1 MMVPHAAPTPSP
13 GEPFPLTPMQ
23 RAMLADALLHP
34 GRGNDIEQVVLTLP
48 EAIDARALRSAWAT
62 ELSRHDALRLTFTWT
77 GDEPVQCV
85 RPVAEPVWAELDWS
99 DTSGATADTRLDQW
113 LREDRRR
120 GFDLGN
126 GTPQRHTLIRRGP
139 ADFVLVWTFHH
150 LLLDGRAIPVVLQE
164 VFEGPS
170 AGPLDAPSFVRYAQ
184 AAAATDLTRAESY
197 WRTQLAA
204 LEDTA
209 PLVVHDP
216 PPSPPGAQDDPFG
229 EVVLSCPAPLRA
241 ALVER
246 AAAWG
251 ITLNTLVQGAWALLL
266 SRGGGTEESC
276 FGAIVGDRR
285 WAGTQAGQLVGN
297 FIHVVPVRVACLAAQ
312 TVRDWL
318 AHLRAQQVAQR
329 EVPPVGLPQLAEWAG
344 RPRGARLFDTLLLFE
359 NRPWDET
366 LRARGGAWA
375 QRGLALREQTG
386 WPLTLAVYA
395 RAGLE
400 LRLEFERARYAPAA
414 ATMLLETVA
423 HLLDALAR
431 VPAETPLHAL
441 GLRPLPEQLPRAT
454 GNELLRAPPP
464 RNVLELV
471 AAQVARQPD
480 APAITAGG
488 HTLTYA
494 EWSRRAQALAG
505 RLQQA
510 GVQRGDLVAVRLPR
524 GPAFAIAVL
533 AVLRAGGA
541 YVPMDEDDPP
551 ARQAMLLADCGAR
564 VGVGEAQAAV
574 DASVRWLQVSDRDEP
589 AAPGAV
595 SAPPAP
601 DDAAYVLYTSG
612 STGRPKGVRVTH
624 GNLAQLIAA
633 VHKLYALTAAD
644 RVLQFCALTFDSSVE
659 EHWMTWC
666 AGAHLITRPPGPPP
680 AIPDFLAF
688 VARTRI
694 TVLDLPTAFW
704 RVWMA
709 ALDSVSSP
717 VPPALRLI
725 VVGGEEARADDYARL
740 RRWCGPAVRWLN
752 TYGPTECTVV
762 ATAYE
767 PGPDHPAATP
777 GGGVPI
783 GFALPH
789 LTARV
794 VDQAGHDLP
803 PGMVGELVL
812 GGAGVAAGYLNRP
825 DETASRFRADP
836 LGPPGARCYRTGD
849 RVWERRDGA
858 LVFAGRVDHQVKWR
872 GYRMEPGE
880 IETVLAEHPAVQ
892 EVVVT
897 LVDPP
902 GAPAQLAAFWTLR
915 PGATADEAALRAQV
929 ADRLPAHFV
938 PGAFVQL
945 EQLPLTAS
953 GKLDRRALPLERI
966 AARAAADFDPPVT
979 PQERKL
985 AALWQEV
992 LGVKQVGRQD
1002 NFFALGGHSLTAL
1015 TLLQRAQSAGVSL
1028 DAAALFR
1035 APTLTDLAR
1044 SLEPGAPATE
1054 AAAGSDY
1061 LVTLRPGPAGIPPLI
1076 LLPSDFGD
1084 LLIYANLVPLL
1095 DPGRACLG
1103 LQCPELYRDDQGI
1116 RSMAD
1121 LAERFV
1127 HALRAVQ
1134 PRGPYLLAG
1143 HCYGGYVAMEMAKQ
1157 LAAAGER
1164 IGLLAL
1170 LDARPCAPVAERGQL
1185 WLMYLRSA
1193 LRAGRADWLRHLRA
1207 RIDQRLEAR
1216 RLDRLIRRDPGQL
1229 DPRLRNRW
1237 LLDQR
1242 TLVGYRST
1250 PYDDR
1255 LTYIYPA
1262 GSRHELY
1269 DDPSCGWLHLA
1280 ARLDLHRVPG
1290 THLDMMKE
1298 PHVRELAACLQ
1309 SCIVRAEE
1317 THGAAS

>member
-1 MMVPHAAPTPSP
+1 
-13 GEPFPLTPMQ
+13 MQ

-34 GRGNDIEQVVLTLP
+34 GRGNDIEQVVLSLP
-48 EAIDARALRSAWAT
+48 EAIDARVLRSAWAAA
-62 ELSRHDALRLTFTWT
+62 LARHDALRLTFTWT
-77 GDEPVQCV
+77 GDEPVQGV

-99 DTSGATADTRLDQW
+99 DTSGAAADARLDQW

-164 VFEGPS
+164 VFEGPT
-170 AGPLDAPSFVRYAQ
+170 AGPVDAPSFVRYARAV
-184 AAAATDLTRAESY
+184 AAADLTRAESY
-197 WRTQLAA
+197 WRAQLAA
-204 LEDTA
+204 REDTA

-216 PPSPPGAQDDPFG
+216 PPLPPDPQDDPFG
-229 EVVLSCPAPLRA
+229 EVVLSCPPPLRA
-241 ALVER
+241 ALAER
-246 AAAWG
+246 ATAWG
-251 ITLNTLVQGAWALLL
+251 ITLNTLIQGAWALLL
-266 SRGGGTEESC
+266 SRGSGTEESC

-285 WAGTQAGQLVGN
+285 WAGAQADQLVGN
-297 FIHVVPVRVACLAAQ
+297 FIHVVPVRIACPTAQ

-318 AHLRAQQVAQR
+318 VRLRAQQVAQR
-329 EVPPVGLPQLAEWAG
+329 DVPPVGLPQLAEWAG

-441 GLRPLPEQLPRAT
+441 GLLPRSEQLPRAT
-454 GNELLRAPPP
+454 GIELLRAPPP

-471 AAQVARQPD
+471 AEQVARQPD
-480 APAITAGG
+480 APAITAGD

-541 YVPMDEDDPP
+541 YVPLDEDDPP

-564 VGVGEAQAAV
+564 VGLCSSEATEESAI
-574 DASVRWLQVSDRDEP
+574 RWLHISDAAASPLPGPVTANPGPHEP
-589 AAPGAV
+589 
-595 SAPPAP
+595 
-601 DDAAYVLYTSG
+601 AYVLYTSG
-612 STGRPKGVRVTH
+612 STGRPKGVPITH
-624 GNLAQLIAA
+624 SNLAHFIDS
-633 VHKLYALTAAD
+633 VRTLYALASTD

-666 AGAHLITRPPGPPP
+666 TGAHLIARPPGPPP
-680 AIPDFLAF
+680 SVRDLLAF
-688 VARTRI
+688 VARERI
-694 TVLDLPTAFW
+694 TVLDLPTAYW

-709 ALDSVSSP
+709 MLEEASLP
-717 VPPALRLI
+717 VPPSLRMI
-725 VVGGEEARADDYARL
+725 IVGGEEARADDYARL

-767 PGPDHPAATP
+767 PGPDHPAAAA

-794 VDQAGHDLP
+794 VDRAGHVLP
-803 PGMVGELVL
+803 VGLPGELVL
-812 GGAGVAAGYLNRP
+812 GGAGVATGYLNRP
-825 DETASRFRADP
+825 EETAARFVADP
-836 LGPPGARCYRTGD
+836 FGPAGACCYRTGD
-849 RVWERRDGA
+849 RVWQRRDGA
-858 LVFAGRVDHQVKWR
+858 LVFAGRLDQQVKWR
-872 GYRMEPGE
+872 GYRIEPGE
-880 IETVLAEHPAVQ
+880 IEAALAAHPAVQ

-902 GAPAQLAAFWTLR
+902 DAPAQLAAFWTSR

-929 ADRLPAHFV
+929 AARLPAHFV

-953 GKLDRRALPLERI
+953 GKLDRRALPLDRI

-985 AALWQEV
+985 AALWQEA

-1015 TLLQRAQSAGVSL
+1015 SLLQRAQSAGVSL
-1028 DAAALFR
+1028 DAATLFR
-1035 APTLTDLAR
+1035 APTLADLAR
-1044 SLEPGAPATE
+1044 SLEPKAPTDSASAT
-1054 AAAGSDY
+1054 APW
-1061 LVTLRPGPAGIPPLI
+1061 LVTLRPGPDTVPPLV

-1127 HALRAVQ
+1127 QALRAVQ
-1134 PRGPYLLAG
+1134 PHGPYLLAG

-1193 LRAGRADWLRHLRA
+1193 LRAGGADWLRHLRA
-1207 RIDQRLEAR
+1207 RVDQRLQAR

-1250 PYDDR
+1250 LYDDR

-1317 THGAAS
+1317 TRGAAS